1 MRAIFLAATILC
13 FTGLAASAQP
23 SKMNQTQMP
32 PASRTGR
39 DIRGAFE
46 DDSESR
52 RRWRRGP
59 HRSHARR
66 GSPWLDHAINDV
78 GTNPTGWKRQ
88 WCAKSVN
95 LWLQRSGKKG
105 CGGNTAISC
114 LSAGRKLDGPTI
126 GALAVMKH
134 HVGIVKEVHSGQV
147 TLVSGNHSGR
157 SGARSVG
164 IGKYARGRVV
174 AYVWPE

>member
-13 FTGLAASAQP
+13 FTGLAAAAQP
-23 SKMNQTQMP
+23 SKMNP
-32 PASRTGR
+32 HPDATGAEGPTGTSEEPSKMNPNPSGVEGLTGATR
-39 DIRGAFE
+39 DV
-46 DDSESR
+46 
-52 RRWRRGP
+52 
-59 HRSHARR
+59 

-78 GTNPTGWKRQ
+78 GTNPTGGKRQ

-114 LSAGRKLDGPTI
+114 LSAGRKLEGPTI

-134 HVGIVKEVHSGQV
+134 HVGIVKEVHSGPV